1 MRDLRQKNNDD
12 RPWKGLGM
20 KLNLSWVGLT
30 LAAVTVCAIAEGTGP
45 SRYDVGPA
53 PAWVL
58 GEPALNSSPPA
69 VGATNGSGGAEYV
82 LNDMQIR
89 VDQGWSEYGHFII
102 RVTNASGVSDNSN
115 ISLSF
120 DPDLDHLTVH
130 SVTLSRAGETIDEM
144 ARGKIEVLQ
153 RESGLENGILNGAQ
167 TFHLLMSDVR
177 VGDLINYS
185 YTIEHHDPLWGNRFF
200 GRYLTQWSERVQRWR
215 LRIQLHSGA
224 PLFVRNPPHSA
235 PLKSDDGT
243 WQTLEWNS
251 QDTAPITQEEET
263 PAWYEQYPTIQLS
276 QFATWKELVEAALPL
291 YTHQGPPAPELA
303 ALEKQLTSSAH
314 SDAARALAIIRF
326 VQEDIRYTGLELGS
340 GAYRPTTPAEVLLR
354 RYGDCKDKTLLAVT
368 MMRDLG
374 IDAAPALVSTRWDN
388 HVHERLPSPGVF
400 NHAIAKVRIGSK
412 TYWIDLTS
420 TGQGGDLQTGTQA
433 DFGEALVIA
442 PATTEPEPMP
452 RVQAKEP
459 LVDANAEFDL
469 RAGFDKEAIFTIK
482 TVYRARH
489 ADSMRRELR
498 HTTPENL
505 GTDYLNFYKKRYP
518 GVRAVGAPQVTDDTH
533 RNEVTIRESYRI
545 DHVFEPQSKVGTRF
559 TIDAEIIDSYLQQIA
574 TPVRGTPFDLEFPVD
589 LSERVR
595 IRLPED
601 FPVKDDVVRIDTPYF
616 LYDSRVSHSDK
627 DVLLEYRYRTL
638 TDTVP
643 VEALEQFLAKRADAY
658 RDTEFEFTRNDE
670 KQEQTE
676 VAKALEELQH
686 AYQLVQG
693 GQEAKAYETIKSL
706 LTAQG
711 FENLSAEQQHAAV
724 YFAGALALDEADY
737 EHSLEYLRR
746 SSDMKGSGADDWNL
760 RMQAASRSRNK
771 TEAVLS
777 LTAIADRWPKRLND
791 LDSRTVAQIVNE
803 APNGE
808 PSRFQLLNALFE
820 ANYAPEEFD
829 CSLWWRDLALLQLQ
843 KGELAAAQKAFAK
856 ITAPYAL
863 IGVLSD
869 NRFAPLRTAA
879 AIDVTASIEQEIR
892 KAREAIAAHPD
903 KLLPILRLMSIQ
915 ISALHYAEALQ
926 LADDTLKAMDGSK
939 GAKIYTD
946 YRTYRVWLLDT
957 RSRALCGLGKWDEAA
972 SQLAAARLLPE
983 SGNANVSQTINLA
996 SLYNDMGKPREAQ
1009 QTLAQISAEN
1019 TSSYGA
1025 MQAAIERVASA
1036 DQLGDSMEVEK
1047 QLGFLR
1053 EHREDSQETYQ
1064 RALISANRTDEAAKL
1079 LISRLEDPDQRMDA
1093 LMQVQQYKEHPLP
1106 KRATEWR
1113 KRWQATLARKDVR
1126 DAINRVGTVS
1136 EYPLSAQSY

>member
-1 MRDLRQKNNDD
+1 
-12 RPWKGLGM
+12 M
-20 KLNLSWVGLT
+20 KLNVSRVGLT
-30 LAAVTVCAIAEGTGP
+30 LAAVTVCAIAEGADP

-53 PAWVL
+53 PAWVR
-58 GEPALNSSPPA
+58 GVPALNSSPPA
-69 VGATNGSGGAEYV
+69 VEATNASGGTEYV
-82 LNDMQIR
+82 LDDTQIR
-89 VDQGWSEYGHFII
+89 VDQGWTEYGHFIV

-130 SVTLSRAGETIDEM
+130 SVTLRRAGETIDEM
-144 ARGKIEVLQ
+144 ARGKIEILQ

-177 VGDLINYS
+177 VGDSIDYS
-185 YTIEHHDPLWGNRFF
+185 YTIEHREPLWGNRFF

-224 PLFVRNPPHSA
+224 PLFVRNPPQSA
-235 PLKSDDGT
+235 PLKADDGT
-243 WQTLEWNS
+243 WQTLEWDS
-251 QDTAPITQEEET
+251 QDTAPIIQERDT
-263 PAWYEQYPTIQLS
+263 PAWYEQQPTIQLS

-291 YTHQGPPAPELA
+291 YTRQGPPAPELA
-303 ALEKQLTSSAH
+303 AIEKQLTSSAH

-340 GAYRPTTPAEVLLR
+340 GAYRPTAPAEVLLR

-374 IDAAPALVSTRWDN
+374 IDAVPAFVSTRWDN

-420 TGQGGDLQTGTQA
+420 TGQGGDLQDGTQA

-452 RVQAKEP
+452 RAQAKEP

-469 RAGFDKEAIFTIK
+469 RAGFDKESIFTIK

-498 HTTPENL
+498 HTTTEEL

-518 GVRAVGAPQVTDDTH
+518 SVRAVGAPHVTDDTR
-533 RNEVTIRESYRI
+533 RNEVTISESYRI
-545 DHVFEPQSKVGTRF
+545 DHVFEPQSKGGMRF
-559 TIDAEIIDSYLQQIA
+559 AIDAEIIDSHLQKIA
-574 TPVRGTPFDLEFPVD
+574 MPVRKTPFDLEFPVD
-589 LSERVR
+589 MSEHIR

-601 FPVKDDVVRIDTPYF
+601 FPVKDDVVRVDTPYF
-616 LYDSRVSHSDK
+616 HYDSRVSHSGK
-627 DVLLEYRYRTL
+627 DVLLEYRYLTL

-643 VEALEQFLAKRADAY
+643 VEELEQFLAKRADAY

-670 KQEQTE
+670 KEEPQKQTE

-693 GQEAKAYETIKSL
+693 GQEAKAYETIKAL
-706 LTAQG
+706 LTAKG
-711 FENLSAEQQHAAV
+711 FEGLSAEQQHATV

-737 EHSLEYLRR
+737 EHSLEYLKR

-760 RMQAASRSRNK
+760 RMLAASRSGNK
-771 TEAVLS
+771 AEAVLS
-777 LTAIADRWPKRLND
+777 LTAIAERWPKRLND
-791 LDSRTVAQIVNE
+791 FDSRTVGHIVHE
-803 APNGE
+803 ATNGE
-808 PSRFQLLNALFE
+808 PGRFQLLNALFE
-820 ANYAPEEFD
+820 GNYAPEEFD

-843 KGELAAAQKAFAK
+843 KGDPAAAQKAFAK
-856 ITAPYAL
+856 VTASYAL
-863 IGVLSD
+863 VGVLSD
-869 NRFAPLRTAA
+869 NRFAPFRTEA
-879 AIDVTASIEQEIR
+879 AIDIPASIEREIR
-892 KAREAIAAHPD
+892 EAREAVRAHPD
-903 KLLPILRLMSIQ
+903 MLLPIVRLISIE
-915 ISALHYAEALQ
+915 ISSLHYAEALQ
-926 LADDTLKAMDGSK
+926 LADDTVKAMDGPK
-939 GAKIYTD
+939 GGKIYTD
-946 YRTYRVWLLDT
+946 YRTYRVWLLDA
-957 RSRALCGLGKWDEAA
+957 RSRALSGLGKWDEAA
-972 SQLAAARLLPE
+972 AQLVVARLLPE
-983 SGNANVSQTINLA
+983 GGNTNVSQTINLA
-996 SLYNDMGKPREAQ
+996 SLYNDMGKPKEAQ

-1019 TSSYGA
+1019 TSGYGA

-1053 EHREDSQETYQ
+1053 EQRKDSQATYQ
-1064 RALISANRTDEAAKL
+1064 RALISANRPDEAAKL

-1093 LMQVQQYKEHPLP
+1093 LMQVQKYKEHPLP
-1106 KRATEWR
+1106 KRATEWN
-1113 KRWQATLARKDVR
+1113 KRWKAMLARKDVR
-1126 DAINRVGTVS
+1126 EAINRVGTVS
-1136 EYPLSAQSY
+1136 EYPLSAEAY